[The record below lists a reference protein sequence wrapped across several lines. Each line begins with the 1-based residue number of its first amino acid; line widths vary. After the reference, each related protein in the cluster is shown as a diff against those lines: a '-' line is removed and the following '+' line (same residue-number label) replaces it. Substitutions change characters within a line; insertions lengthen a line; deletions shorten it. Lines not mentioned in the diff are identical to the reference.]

1 MMHAT
6 EPVED
11 MRHAAFS
18 AKIHAEQA
26 VRELGRGMELVEEA
40 DVREVEELADDLRDS
55 LQEAA
60 DVLHEALGEV
70 ERFL

>member
-6 EPVED
+6 DSVED

-18 AKIHAEQA
+18 AKMHAEEA
-26 VRELGRGMELVEEA
+26 VEELGRGMKLADEEEG
-40 DVREVEELADDLRDS
+40 EVEELADDVRDS
-55 LQEAA
+55 LQEASDA
-60 DVLHEALGEV
+60 LHKALGEV